1 MITFHAIGS
10 GADAASYHDRAFS
23 AEGNVRDADNYYM
36 DESAGAKWQGK
47 GARIL
52 GIEGERVERQDFID
66 ALDGKLLNP
75 ETGKVQNLAS
85 RGNEDRR
92 AGFDMSTAPPKSVS
106 VMALVAG
113 DDRLIK
119 AHESANAKAMAWM
132 EEHGAIIRV
141 KDDQGQ
147 NVKEQT
153 GNLLWATIRHETN
166 RNNEPQLHN
175 HNVLMAVTY
184 DLDRKTWRSLTNDEI
199 LNLRNG
205 ADDIYKAALLQEVR
219 RAGYEVEFSKNGRD
233 FEIKGL
239 TQEQLEVFSGR
250 SQQIF
255 EAIRARGYEPEEAS
269 WAMRQAAA
277 LDTRSKKQE
286 LPAGV
291 LQEVWTQ
298 QAEAKEMNL
307 EGLVSESKER
317 AANAN
322 PAAVR
327 EEEKRLATLA
337 VSEAIEH
344 LSEREQSFTVAQ
356 LEKEA
361 VLMGKVPIE
370 DVKVAIGEH
379 RENHVLI
386 KRDGMPSGATW
397 LTTQKALDAEKQMAQ
412 TISEGKGQGLQM
424 VGTEKEFAK
433 LLNEFE
439 TRKTAE
445 VGKTFKLSD
454 EQVNAAKNLLMHGD
468 KFQAIQGDAGTG
480 KTAALEFVREAA
492 EKKGWEIQGV
502 ATTSSAAEELQA
514 SSGIK
519 SNTIAG
525 FFAERNN
532 ASREIS
538 MGIEA
543 LKHQISQGAPF
554 RNREDVPRIEV
565 RTLEARSFDLNFG
578 TNRYTFD
585 HQRETVHKTGGDL
598 ISRVAV
604 AMVDAAERVKTT
616 SQAPGVA
623 QTLGG
628 KLKAYATE
636 KVTDIAE
643 GLGSKLIS
651 YEKVGVVEATAARN
665 ALIKANREER
675 LDKLVGQ
682 LNTKEAQ
689 LNNLQAHGNLGGKP
703 TMFVMDEASMTGVHD
718 TQRFIGFVA
727 KHGARGVLQGDIHQH
742 GSVAAGRA
750 FEQAQASGINLSV
763 IEQTKRFDN
772 ATPQTQEA
780 VKSIKGRGY
789 ADAIAMLDRTEV
801 DGPQLAGKVAERYL
815 DNLKELQNKGIADPT
830 VAVVAVTN
838 KDRKAANAH
847 IHDLLQANNL
857 LGSET
862 FVKEHFDD
870 PQLTTA
876 QRRNASILSGA
887 GVDRLVFNQDYKE
900 KGVGRGDVIIVKGY
914 DIEHNRIL
922 GTIEGKGVSISI
934 NPDKQMNFSPYV
946 LDERKY
952 SIGDKIESRAI
963 IRGGSGRE
971 AFAIK
976 NGKRGV
982 VVGLDGG
989 GAVVR
994 WKDGQETQLPNKS
1007 MRFADLGYAHTT
1019 IKDQGATYQ
1028 RMIIAAS
1035 ETGAKVFNRQ
1045 ATYVAATRA
1054 KDNTEIVTSDYEALL
1069 KSAGKEV
1076 KKTSAHDMG
1085 ITHVGNAG
1093 SIVRQLEQDKA
1104 LPAIDKTTDVAKVKE
1119 PTKETAVER
1128 GM

>member
-10 GADAASYHDRAFS
+10 GSDAASYHDRAFS

-52 GIEGERVERQDFID
+52 GIEGQRVERQDFID
-66 ALDGKLLNP
+66 ALDGKFLNP
-75 ETGKVQNLAS
+75 ETGEIQNLAS

-92 AGFDMSTAPPKSVS
+92 AGFDMSIAPPKSVS
-106 VMALVAG
+106 IIALVGG

-119 AHESANAKAMAWM
+119 AHETANAKAMAWL
-132 EEHGAIIRV
+132 EEHAAIIRV
-141 KDDQGQ
+141 KNGEGQ

-153 GNLLWATIRHETN
+153 GNLIWATIRHETN

-175 HNVLMAVTY
+175 HNVTMSASY
-184 DLDRKTWRSLTNDEI
+184 DLDRNTWRSLTNDDLLI
-199 LNLRNG
+199 LRNG
-205 ADDIYKAALLQEVR
+205 ADDIYKASMLQDSK
-219 RAGYEVEFSKNGRD
+219 RAGFEVEFSKNGRD
-233 FEIKGL
+233 FEIKGI
-239 TQEQLEVFSGR
+239 TQEQIAAFSGR
-250 SQQIF
+250 SQQI
-255 EAIRARGYEPEEAS
+255 EDAIRARGYEPEEAS

-277 LDTRSKKQE
+277 LDTRSKKKE

-291 LQEVWTQ
+291 LQEAWVQ
-298 QAEAKEMNL
+298 HANSLGMDLGALIEK
-307 EGLVSESKER
+307 SKER

-322 PAAVR
+322 PAEMR
-327 EEEKRLATLA
+327 EEEKRLSVLA

-370 DVKVAIGEH
+370 DVKVAIREH
-379 RENHVLI
+379 QENHVLI
-386 KRDGMPSGATW
+386 ERDGMPSGATW
-397 LTTQKALDAEKQMAQ
+397 YTTQKALDAEKQMAQ
-412 TISEGKGQGLQM
+412 TISEGKGQGLS
-424 VGTEKEFAK
+424 VVATNEEFSK
-433 LLNEFE
+433 LLGAFE
-439 TRKTAE
+439 ARKTAE
-445 VGKTFKLSD
+445 IGKPFKLSD

-492 EKKGWEIQGV
+492 EKKGWAIQGV

-525 FFAERNN
+525 FFAERNT
-532 ASREIS
+532 ASKEIS
-538 MGIEA
+538 MEIEA
-543 LKHQISQGAPF
+543 LKHQIRRGAPLQ
-554 RNREDVPRIEV
+554 NREDIPRIEV
-565 RTLEARSFDLNFG
+565 RTLQAKSFDLNFG

-598 ISRVAV
+598 LSRVAV
-604 AMVDAAERVKTT
+604 AMVDAAEKIKTN
-616 SQAPGVA
+616 SQDAGDA

-628 KLKAYATE
+628 KLKAFATE

-643 GLGSKLIS
+643 SLGNTLIS

-665 ALIKANREER
+665 ALIKSNREER
-675 LDKLVGQ
+675 MDKLVGQ
-682 LNTKEAQ
+682 LNQKEAQ
-689 LNNLQAHGNLGGKP
+689 LSNLQNHGNFLGKP

-742 GSVAAGRA
+742 GSVAAGKA

-772 ATPQTQEA
+772 ATPQTQDA

-789 ADAIAMLDRTEV
+789 ADAIALLDRTEV
-801 DGPQLAGKVAERYL
+801 DGQQLAPKVAERYL
-815 DNLKELQNKGIADPT
+815 ANLKELQDKGIAEPT

-838 KDRKAANAH
+838 KDRKAANSH

-857 LGSET
+857 LAADT
-862 FVKEHFDD
+862 FTKEHFDD

-876 QRRNASILSGA
+876 QKRNAGILSGA

-922 GTIEGKGVSISI
+922 GTIEGKGIQISI

-952 SIGDKIESRAI
+952 SVGDKIESRAI
-963 IRGGSGRE
+963 IRGGQGRE
-971 AFAIK
+971 SFAIK

-982 VVGLDGG
+982 VVGLDSG

-994 WKDGQETQLPNKS
+994 WKDGQVTPLPNKS

-1035 ETGAKVFNRQ
+1035 DTGAKVFNRQ

-1054 KDNTEIVTSDYEALL
+1054 KDNTEIVTSNYEGLL

-1076 KKTSAHDMG
+1076 KKTSAHD
-1085 ITHVGNAG
+1085 AG
-1093 SIVRQLEQDKA
+1093 TMSQSSSSLIKALEQKEGQ
-1104 LPAIDKTTDVAKVKE
+1104 VKE
-1119 PTKETAVER
+1119 VGAKDQATAKQVDQKMSEHER
-1128 GM
+1128 GI

>member
-10 GADAASYHDRAFS
+10 GSDAASYHDRAFS

-52 GIEGERVERQDFID
+52 GIEGQRVERQDFID

-106 VMALVAG
+106 IMALVAG

-119 AHESANAKAMAWM
+119 AHEIANAKAMGWI

-175 HNVLMAVTY
+175 HNVVMAVTY
-184 DLDRKTWRSLTNDEI
+184 DLDRKTWRSLTNDEV

-205 ADDIYKAALLQEVR
+205 ADDIYKAVLLQEIK

-239 TQEQLEVFSGR
+239 SKEHLEVFSGR
-250 SQQIF
+250 SQQIYD
-255 EAIRARGYEPEEAS
+255 AIKERGYDPEEAS

-286 LPAGV
+286 LPSGV

-298 QAEAKEMNL
+298 QAQAKEMNL
-307 EGLVSESKER
+307 EGLVGESKER

-322 PAAVR
+322 PAAMR
-327 EEEKRLATLA
+327 EEEKRLSVLA

-370 DVKVAIGEH
+370 DVKVAIREH

-386 KRDGMPSGATW
+386 ERDGMPSGATW
-397 LTTQKALDAEKQMAQ
+397 YTTQKALDPEKQMAQ
-412 TISEGKGQGLQM
+412 TISEGKGQGLQ
-424 VGTEKEFAK
+424 VVATKEEFSK
-433 LLNEFE
+433 LLGAFE
-439 TRKTAE
+439 ARKTAE
-445 VGKTFKLSD
+445 IGKPFKLSD

-492 EKKGWEIQGV
+492 EKKGWAIQGV

-532 ASREIS
+532 ASKEIS
-538 MGIEA
+538 MEIEA
-543 LKHQISQGAPF
+543 LKHQIRQGAPLQ
-554 RNREDVPRIEV
+554 NREDIPRIEV
-565 RTLEARSFDLNFG
+565 RTLQSKSFDLNFG

-598 ISRVAV
+598 LSRVAV
-604 AMVDAAERVKTT
+604 AMVDAAEKIKTN
-616 SQAPGVA
+616 SQDAGEA

-628 KLKAYATE
+628 KLKAFATE
-636 KVTDIAE
+636 KVTNIAE
-643 GLGSKLIS
+643 SLGNTLIS

-665 ALIKANREER
+665 ALIKSNREER
-675 LDKLVGQ
+675 MDKLVGQ
-682 LNTKEAQ
+682 LNQKEAQ
-689 LNNLQAHGNLGGKP
+689 LANLQNHGNVVGKP

-742 GSVAAGRA
+742 GSVAAGKA

-772 ATPQTQEA
+772 ATPQTQDA

-801 DGPQLAGKVAERYL
+801 EGAQLAPKVAERYL
-815 DNLKELQNKGIADPT
+815 ANLKELQDKGIADPT

-838 KDRKAANAH
+838 KDRKAANSH

-857 LGSET
+857 LGADT
-862 FVKEHFDD
+862 FAKEHFDD

-876 QRRNASILSGA
+876 QKRNASMLSGA

-922 GTIEGKGVSISI
+922 GTIEGKGIQISI

-952 SIGDKIESRAI
+952 SVGDKIESRAI
-963 IRGGSGRE
+963 IRGGQGRE
-971 AFAIK
+971 SFVIK

-994 WKDGQETQLPNKS
+994 WKDGQVTPLPNKS

-1054 KDNTEIVTSDYEALL
+1054 KDNTEIVTSNYEALL

-1085 ITHVGNAG
+1085 KLDLGRG
-1093 SIVRQLEQDKA
+1093 ESILRALEQEKAVIKTSQEVGAHIDKA
-1104 LPAIDKTTDVAKVKE
+1104 LNKDAAIE
-1119 PTKETAVER
+1119 QGR
-1128 GM
+1128 

>member
-1 MITFHAIGS
+1 MITCHPIASGS
-10 GADAASYHDRAFS
+10 DAASYHDRAFS
-23 AEGNVRDADNYYM
+23 AEGNVRDADNYYL
-36 DESAGAKWQGK
+36 DETAGAKWQGN

-52 GIEGERVERQDFID
+52 GIEGDRVERKDFID

-75 ETGKVQNLAS
+75 ETGEIQNLAS

-92 AGFDMSTAPPKSVS
+92 GGFDMSTAPPKSVS
-106 VMALVAG
+106 IMALVAG

-119 AHESANAKAMAWM
+119 AHESANAKAMAWL
-132 EEHGAIIRV
+132 EEHGAMIRV

-184 DLDRKTWRSLTNDEI
+184 DLDRKTWRSLTNDEV

-205 ADDIYKAALLQEVR
+205 ADDIYKAALLQDVK
-219 RAGYEVEFSKNGRD
+219 RAGYEVEFSQNGRD

-239 TQEQLEVFSGR
+239 TQSHIAEFSGR
-250 SQQIF
+250 SQQIHD
-255 EAIRARGYEPEEAS
+255 AIKERGYEPEEAS
-269 WAMRQAAA
+269 WAMRQTAA
-277 LDTRSKKQE
+277 LDTRSKKKE
-286 LPAGV
+286 LPSGV
-291 LQEVWTQ
+291 LQEIWTQ
-298 QAEAKEMNL
+298 QSEAQGMNL
-307 EGLVSESKER
+307 GALVTESIER

-327 EEEKRLATLA
+327 EEEKRLSTLA

-356 LEKEA
+356 VEREA
-361 VLMGKVPIE
+361 VRLGKVPIE

-379 RENHVLI
+379 LDNHVLLE
-386 KRDGMPSGATW
+386 RGGMPSGATW
-397 LTTQKALDAEKQMAQ
+397 YTTQKALDAEKQMAL
-412 TISEGKGQGLQM
+412 TISEGKGQGLQ
-424 VGTEKEFAK
+424 VVSTEKDFSQ
-433 LLNEFE
+433 LLEAFE
-439 TRKTAE
+439 ARKTKE
-445 VGKTFKLSD
+445 IGKAFKLSD
-454 EQVNAAKNLLMHGD
+454 EQVNAAKNLLMHRD

-492 EKKGWEIQGV
+492 EQKGWGIQGV

-538 MGIEA
+538 MEIEA
-543 LKHQISQGAPF
+543 LKHQINEGAPL
-554 RNREDVPRIEV
+554 RNREGVARMEV

-585 HQRETVHKTGGDL
+585 HQRETVHKTGDDL
-598 ISRVAV
+598 LSRVAV
-604 AMVDAAERVKTT
+604 SMIDISERFKTDSLGAAD
-616 SQAPGVA
+616 G

-628 KLKAYATE
+628 KLKSFASE
-636 KVTDIAE
+636 KVSDFA
-643 GLGSKLIS
+643 GSLGSHLIR

-675 LDKLVGQ
+675 MDKLVVQ
-682 LNTKEAQ
+682 LNYKEAQ
-689 LNNLQAHGNLGGKP
+689 LANLKTQGNATGKP
-703 TMFVMDEASMTGVHD
+703 TMYIMDEASMTGVHD
-718 TQRFIGFVA
+718 TQRFISFVA
-727 KHGARGVLQGDIHQH
+727 QHGARGVLQGDIHQH

-750 FEQAQASGINLSV
+750 FEQAQASGINLSL

-772 ATPQTQEA
+772 ATPQTKEA
-780 VKSIKGRGY
+780 VISIKGRGY
-789 ADAIAMLDRTEV
+789 SEAIAMLDRVEV
-801 DGPQLAGKVAERYL
+801 EMNQLAPKVAERYL
-815 DNLKELQNKGIADPT
+815 ANLKELEDRGISDPV

-838 KDRKAANAH
+838 KDRKEVNSH

-857 LGSET
+857 LGADT
-862 FVKEHFDD
+862 YVKENFDGL
-870 PQLTTA
+870 QLTTA
-876 QRRNASILSGA
+876 QRRNAGVLSGA

-900 KGVGRGDVIIVKGY
+900 KGIGRGDVIIVKGY

-922 GTIEGKGVSISI
+922 GTIEGAGMQISI
-934 NPDKQMNFSPYV
+934 NPDKQMNFSPNKV
-946 LDERKY
+946 DERKY
-952 SIGDKIESRAI
+952 AVGAKIEVRAN
-963 IRGGSGRE
+963 IRGGQGHDSLV
-971 AFAIK
+971 IK

-982 VVGLDGG
+982 IVGISDS
-989 GAVVR
+989 GAVVQ
-994 WKDGQETQLPNKS
+994 WKDGQESQLSNKS
-1007 MRFADLGYAHTT
+1007 MRFTDLGYAHTT

-1035 ETGAKVFNRQ
+1035 DTGAKVFNRQ

-1054 KDNTEIVTSDYEALL
+1054 KDNAEIVTSNYELLL

-1076 KKTSAHDMG
+1076 SKTTATDMGKQAGTSAESMLRALEHG
-1085 ITHVGNAG
+1085 KTIEKAG
-1093 SIVRQLEQDKA
+1093 QD
-1104 LPAIDKTTDVAKVKE
+1104 ISVKVDISSKKE
-1119 PTKETAVER
+1119 PVVEQGR
-1128 GM
+1128 

>member
-10 GADAASYHDRAFS
+10 GSDAASYHDRAFS

-52 GIEGERVERQDFID
+52 GIEGQRVERQDFID

-106 VMALVAG
+106 IMALVAG

-119 AHESANAKAMAWM
+119 AHEVANAKAMGWI

-175 HNVLMAVTY
+175 HNVVMAVTY
-184 DLDRKTWRSLTNDEI
+184 DLDRKTWRSLTNDEV

-205 ADDIYKAALLQEVR
+205 ADDIYKAVLLQEIK

-239 TQEQLEVFSGR
+239 SKEHLEVFSGR
-250 SQQIF
+250 SQQIYD
-255 EAIRARGYEPEEAS
+255 AIKERGYDPEEAS

-286 LPAGV
+286 LPSGV

-298 QAEAKEMNL
+298 QAQAKEMNL
-307 EGLVSESKER
+307 EALVGESKER

-322 PAAVR
+322 PAAMR
-327 EEEKRLATLA
+327 EEEKRLSVLA

-370 DVKVAIGEH
+370 DVKVAIREH
-379 RENHVLI
+379 LENHILI
-386 KRDGMPSGATW
+386 ERDGMPSGATW
-397 LTTQKALDAEKQMAQ
+397 YTTQKALDAEKQMAQ
-412 TISEGKGQGLQM
+412 TISEGKGQGLQ
-424 VGTEKEFAK
+424 VVATKEEFSK
-433 LLNEFE
+433 LLGDFE
-439 TRKTAE
+439 AKKTAE
-445 VGKTFKLSD
+445 IGKPFKLSD

-492 EKKGWEIQGV
+492 EKKGWAIQGV

-532 ASREIS
+532 ATKEIS
-538 MGIEA
+538 MEIEA
-543 LKHQISQGAPF
+543 LKHQIRQGAPLQ
-554 RNREDVPRIEV
+554 NREDIPRIEV

-598 ISRVAV
+598 LSRVAV
-604 AMVDAAERVKTT
+604 AMVDAAEKIKAN
-616 SQAPGVA
+616 SQDAGGG
-623 QTLGG
+623 QTLGD
-628 KLKAYATE
+628 KLKAFATE

-643 GLGSKLIS
+643 SLGNTLIS

-675 LDKLVGQ
+675 MDKLVGQ
-682 LNTKEAQ
+682 LNQKEAQ
-689 LNNLQAHGNLGGKP
+689 LANLQNHGNLLGKP

-742 GSVAAGRA
+742 GSVAAGKA

-772 ATPQTQEA
+772 ATPQTQDA

-801 DGPQLAGKVAERYL
+801 EGQQLAPKVAERYL
-815 DNLKELQNKGIADPT
+815 TNLKELQDKGVADPT

-847 IHDLLQANNL
+847 IHDLLQTNNL
-857 LGSET
+857 LGAENFT
-862 FVKEHFDD
+862 KEHFDD

-876 QRRNASILSGA
+876 QKRNAGILSGA

-922 GTIEGKGVSISI
+922 GTIEGKGVQISI

-952 SIGDKIESRAI
+952 SVGDKIESRAI
-963 IRGGSGRE
+963 IRGGQGRE
-971 AFAIK
+971 KFTIK

-982 VVGLDGG
+982 VVGLDSA
-989 GAVVR
+989 GAMVR
-994 WKDGQETQLPNKS
+994 WKDGQVTQLPNKS

-1054 KDNTEIVTSDYEALL
+1054 KDNTEIVTSNYEALL

-1085 ITHVGNAG
+1085 VMNQSSNSLI
-1093 SIVRQLEQDKA
+1093 KA
-1104 LPAIDKTTDVAKVKE
+1104 LEKNEGQTKDIGGKE
-1119 PTKETAVER
+1119 QLPTKQEKQKVPDREL
-1128 GM
+1128 GV